1 MEVLKLV
8 NEKMFECKLVLPGKY
23 YIQLTEEGKQLY
35 EECSM
40 GMEVTFPVELIDG
53 ITLADCI
60 PSFVESVYL
69 EFNPKYEITEDTK
82 VACEL
87 YKLGKTDEVF
97 NLLVTIT
104 YPESDK
110 EFHELLIFS
119 QIELTDDCF
128 TFELMGDQTMFN
140 MENY

>member
-1 MEVLKLV
+1 MVK
-8 NEKMFECKLVLPGKY
+8 EKMFECKLVLPGKY
-23 YIQLTEEGKQLY
+23 YVQLTEEGKQLY
-35 EECSM
+35 EECST
-40 GMEVTFPVELIDG
+40 GMEVTFPVELSDG
-53 ITLADCI
+53 ITLADCV
-60 PSFVESVYL
+60 PAFVESVYL
-69 EFNPKYEITEDTK
+69 EFNPKYEITEYTK

-110 EFHELLIFS
+110 EFHELLIFN
-119 QIELTDDCF
+119 QVELTEDCF

-140 MENY
+140 MEKY

>member
-1 MEVLKLV
+1 MVK
-8 NEKMFECKLVLPGKY
+8 EKMFECKLVLPGKY
-23 YIQLTEEGKQLY
+23 YVQLTEEGKQLY
-35 EECSM
+35 EECQV
-40 GMEVTFPVELIDG
+40 GMKVTFPVELIDG
-53 ITLADCI
+53 ITLADCV
-60 PSFVESVYL
+60 PAFVESVYL
-69 EFNPKYEITEDTK
+69 EFNPKYEITEDIK

-110 EFHELLIFS
+110 EFHELLIFN
-119 QIELTDDCF
+119 QVELTDDCF

-140 MENY
+140 MEKY

>member
-1 MEVLKLV
+1 MVK
-8 NEKMFECKLVLPGKY
+8 EKMFECKLVLPGKY
-23 YIQLTEEGKQLY
+23 YVQLTEDGKQLY
-35 EECSM
+35 EECST
-40 GMEVTFPVELIDG
+40 GMEVTFPVELSDG
-53 ITLADCI
+53 ITLADCV
-60 PSFVESVYL
+60 PAFVESVYL
-69 EFNPKYEITEDTK
+69 EFNPKYEITEYTK

-110 EFHELLIFS
+110 EFHELLIFN
-119 QIELTDDCF
+119 QVELTDDCF

-140 MENY
+140 MEKY